1 MMSSSLA
8 IAARFPRVRP
18 SRFEP
23 PPWESFRDT
32 TMQLAVGVVWALV
45 VVLVAVSGHGDLL
58 GHMSVFQGSQ
68 EIKGVTEF
76 LAKIKGYLLSIVL
89 AGFTIAGI
97 GAGAA
102 KFVGHSRA
110 NDLLFNL
117 GVGVAIMAAI
127 PTLAE

>member
-1 MMSSSLA
+1 MFLS
-8 IAARFPRVRP
+8 IATSAGFSTVRP
-18 SRFEP
+18 RLIER
-23 PPWESFRDT
+23 PPWELLRD
-32 TMQLAVGVVWALV
+32 AVSRLTVGLVWGAV
-45 VVLVAVSGHGDLL
+45 VVFIAALGHGDLL
-58 GHMSVFQGSQ
+58 GHMSVFKDSQ

-76 LAKIKGYLLSIVL
+76 LGKIKGYLLSMVL
-89 AGFTIAGI
+89 AGFTIAAI

-117 GVGVAIMAAI
+117 GVGVAIMAAV

>member
-1 MMSSSLA
+1 MSSSLA
-8 IAARFPRVRP
+8 IPARFPKVRP
-18 SRFEP
+18 RRFEP
-23 PPWESFRDT
+23 PPWGSLRDT
-32 TMQLAVGVVWALV
+32 AIRLAVGVVWIV
-45 VVLVAVSGHGDLL
+45 VVMFVATAGHGDLL

-76 LAKIKGYLLSIVL
+76 LGKIKGYLLSIVL
-89 AGFTIAGI
+89 AGFTIAAI